1 MFALVN
7 VENNI
12 LVLLRV
18 NIRFLVFR
26 LFKL

>member
-18 NIRFLVFR
+18 NIRFLVFG

>member
-18 NIRFLVFR
+18 NIRFLVFGF
-26 LFKL
+26 FKL